1 MISNYFE
8 TEFGDKIQML
18 PEIEQNLYPNLL
30 KGREYFEEQF
40 SQSFPN
46 LLKNQEVPK
55 VKIKNGYINNDLYSL
70 GCVLDLLSELKL
82 TKDRKFKKC
91 LDIGGREGIHAAI
104 FRGLYAEEVHVAD
117 ITDGKDPYL
126 TLKLLKSL
134 YRYIP
139 YYIIDNFI
147 RDKYLLNTAFK
158 KITGRTPS
166 SILPRGKNT
175 KHKNSVSMENFY
187 HFLFNKT
194 PKVDRFLIG
203 DWFETISE
211 TYDVMLSFQN
221 MWLWDYKIV
230 MKKVSE
236 NLEKDGLF
244 CTMTPYCWAGRSGL
258 DAGYVIG
265 GEFGYFEQRLTKN
278 DIQKYYSKFKPDVAH
293 LVDWGYNSVDPNR
306 PTVQNYVD
314 EAKKNGLIIEGVKR
328 IYDNLRYDLI
338 SNGEIIYKNN
348 LLNKKK
354 SIIKIDVDEVLKN
367 IHRFRKDVKL
377 DDLLTRAVVMVFRK
391 I

>member
-91 LDIGGREGIHAAI
+91 LDIGGREGIHAS
-104 FRGLYAEEVHVAD
+104 LYSEDYMQKRCMLLILQTVK
-117 ITDGKDPYL
+117 ILIL
-126 TLKLLKSL
+126 TLKKLLKSL

-175 KHKNSVSMENFY
+175 KHKNSVSYGKF
-187 HFLFNKT
+187 
-194 PKVDRFLIG
+194 
-203 DWFETISE
+203 
-211 TYDVMLSFQN
+211 LSFSFQ
-221 MWLWDYKIV
+221 
-230 MKKVSE
+230 
-236 NLEKDGLF
+236 
-244 CTMTPYCWAGRSGL
+244 
-258 DAGYVIG
+258 
-265 GEFGYFEQRLTKN
+265 
-278 DIQKYYSKFKPDVAH
+278 
-293 LVDWGYNSVDPNR
+293 
-306 PTVQNYVD
+306 
-314 EAKKNGLIIEGVKR
+314 
-328 IYDNLRYDLI
+328 
-338 SNGEIIYKNN
+338 
-348 LLNKKK
+348 
-354 SIIKIDVDEVLKN
+354 
-367 IHRFRKDVKL
+367 
-377 DDLLTRAVVMVFRK
+377 
-391 I
+391 

>member
-30 KGREYFEEQF
+30 KGREYFEKQF

-46 LLKNQEVPK
+46 LLKNQEAPK

-117 ITDGKDPYL
+117 ISDGKDPYL

-139 YYIIDNFI
+139 YYIVDNFI

-166 SILPRGKNT
+166 SILPRSKNT

-236 NLEKDGLF
+236 NLDKDGLF
-244 CTMTPYCWAGRSGL
+244 CTMTP
-258 DAGYVIG
+258 
-265 GEFGYFEQRLTKN
+265 
-278 DIQKYYSKFKPDVAH
+278 
-293 LVDWGYNSVDPNR
+293 
-306 PTVQNYVD
+306 
-314 EAKKNGLIIEGVKR
+314 
-328 IYDNLRYDLI
+328 
-338 SNGEIIYKNN
+338 
-348 LLNKKK
+348 
-354 SIIKIDVDEVLKN
+354 
-367 IHRFRKDVKL
+367 
-377 DDLLTRAVVMVFRK
+377 
-391 I
+391 